1 MSVKLE
7 RVSLQIKR
15 YMENLAYNGL
25 NLVTKDNIKEIELFL
40 QNSSQLEAYRL
51 ATSLRY
57 LHIELKRFLTN
68 NPAFNIERYIFFLSN
83 CWLQSRAF
91 ISTSH
96 SKRSESLIR
105 NLMGTLSESKVFDKL
120 KLRTIGIEKILLE
133 GTLFGLIFYFISL
146 SGKSKGKILKWSLM
160 QPPRGILQPE
170 ILLNL
175 SLNNS
180 HPASSIKKLLF
191 NIFEVINIPGS
202 LEEGNI
208 YLNEHD
214 DSKILIQELIG
225 NDTNFNIKDF
235 DQFFLNSK
243 DIYTKIT
250 KNYKITP
257 FDLPTNFLDY
267 IYVRKVK
274 ISNFYKEGKESFKN
288 PLFVF
293 KVEHEQQFPLF
304 IRIFDKIIN
313 QNLIRIFQ
321 DFHKKDKILDGL
333 FCKLILERGQ
343 IALFPLSIIEENQ
356 ITFPSISMTHSI
368 DNRELLQK
376 FYKLN

>member
-7 RVSLQIKR
+7 SVSLQVKK
-15 YMENLAYNGL
+15 YMESLAYNGL
-25 NLVTKDNIKEIELFL
+25 NLVTKSNLKEIELFL

-57 LHIELKRFLTN
+57 LHIELKRYLTN
-68 NPAFNIERYIFFLSN
+68 NPAFNKERYVFFLSN

-96 SKRSESLIR
+96 SKKDESLIR
-105 NLMGTLSESKVFDKL
+105 NLMGTLSKSKVFDKL
-120 KLRTIGIEKILLE
+120 KLRTVGIEKILLE

-146 SGKSKGKILKWSLM
+146 SGKSKGTILKWNLM

-175 SLNNS
+175 SLKNS
-180 HPASSIKKLLF
+180 QPASSIKMLLF
-191 NIFEVINIPGS
+191 NIFEAIKVPGS

-208 YLNEHD
+208 YLNENNA
-214 DSKILIQELIG
+214 SKILIQDLIESD
-225 NDTNFNIKDF
+225 NNFNLKEF
-235 DQFFLNSK
+235 EQFFLGAK
-243 DIYTKIT
+243 DIYTKIS
-250 KNYKITP
+250 KNYEITP

-267 IYVRKVK
+267 IYVSKVK
-274 ISNFYKEGKESFKN
+274 IANFYKEGEESFKN

-293 KVEHEQQFPLF
+293 KVEHEREFPLF

-343 IALFPLSIIEENQ
+343 MVLFPLSIIENKQ
-356 ITFPSISMTHSI
+356 ITFPSILMTHSI
-368 DNRELLQK
+368 DNRELLKK
-376 FYKLN
+376 FY